1 LGRFRDHEDVIPS
14 PAPGS
19 VVCRQPQNDVDD
31 PNSVAVAKDQRE
43 RRCPS
48 SRSVTPHARNMP
60 AGLDE
65 RGGRR
70 RYWIRPE
77 NQGGGSIGDPGAPDI
92 RHAPFKIAYDLD
104 AGANIIG

>member
-1 LGRFRDHEDVIPS
+1 
-14 PAPGS
+14 
-19 VVCRQPQNDVDD
+19 
-31 PNSVAVAKDQRE
+31 
-43 RRCPS
+43 
-48 SRSVTPHARNMP
+48 MP

-92 RHAPFKIAYDLD
+92 RHAPFEVAYDLD